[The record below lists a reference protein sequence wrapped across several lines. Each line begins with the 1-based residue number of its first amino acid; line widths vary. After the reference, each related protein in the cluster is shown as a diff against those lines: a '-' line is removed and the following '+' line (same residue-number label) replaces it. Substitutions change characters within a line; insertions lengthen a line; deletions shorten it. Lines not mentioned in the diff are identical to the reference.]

1 MEYQYVHILLQDNF
15 WKVYS
20 KLQHAFMEGKKLRRT
35 AHLQQQSYLCTLAPA
50 WKSVKLIG
58 FWWLAQPNCLKSHC
72 EDCGLGHV
80 YNMSTW
86 RGQKLRIIHAV
97 EVIQKVLHGKTKAG
111 KDNRLSVMQQK
122 HPASDSNFCDF
133 YSCDRALH
141 IIWSFLAENAHW
153 NPAILRVKRAP
164 QQVWL
169 WCSKQ

>member
-20 KLQHAFMEGKKLRRT
+20 QLQHAFMEGKKLRRT

-72 EDCGLGHV
+72 EVVAWDMFITCPHEEDRNSESFMQWKS
-80 YNMSTW
+80 Y
-86 RGQKLRIIHAV
+86 K
-97 EVIQKVLHGKTKAG
+97 KVHGKTKAG

-122 HPASDSNFCDF
+122 HPASDSNFCNF
-133 YSCDRALH
+133 NSSGRALH